1 MVFLWV
7 PALLPLLLCL
17 WFYPQLPELIPTNFN
32 NGEITKYGPK
42 ATIWII
48 GGLGPVIALLFTLL
62 PMVDPRRRNYDR
74 LGSRYNLLAGGVNLF
89 LLMMTGLI
97 IAESLRPGSLRVEN
111 LVFAAIGLLFAMM
124 GNFMPKAGSNFAF
137 GIRNMWT
144 LSSETVW
151 KRTHRMAGKLWF
163 AGAFPAGEN
172 SPVRTCCGDLPGAGT
187 GAHCLLLPA
196 LAAGKSQPR
205 TLIFRDSASIRHRR
219 CLSWLC
225 WCFLLADSPKSGGF
239 FRFVNG
245 TLGW

>member
-1 MVFLWV
+1 MIRKNMVFLWV
-7 PALLPLLLCL
+7 TALLPLLLRL

-97 IAESLRPGSLRVEN
+97 IAESLRPGSLRVEY
-111 LVFAAIGLLFAMM
+111 LVIAAIGLLFAMM

-163 AGAFPAGEN
+163 AGGLVPTAY
-172 SPVRTCCGDLPGAGT
+172 S
-187 GAHCLLLPA
+187 
-196 LAAGKSQPR
+196 
-205 TLIFRDSASIRHRR
+205 
-219 CLSWLC
+219 
-225 WCFLLADSPKSGGF
+225 FLLWRQENPNPGH
-239 FRFVNG
+239 
-245 TLGW
+245 

>member
-1 MVFLWV
+1 MIRKNMVFLWV
-7 PALLPLLLCL
+7 TALLPLLLCL

-111 LVFAAIGLLFAMM
+111 LVIAAIGLLFAMM

-151 KRTHRMAGKLWF
+151 KQHPSHGRQALVCWGTGAVP
-163 AGAFPAGEN
+163 AGAFPAGEDC
-172 SPVRTCCGDLPGAGT
+172 PVRTCCGDLSGT
-187 GAHCLLLPA
+187 GTVPTAY
-196 LAAGKSQPR
+196 S
-205 TLIFRDSASIRHRR
+205 
-219 CLSWLC
+219 
-225 WCFLLADSPKSGGF
+225 FLLWRQENPNPGH
-239 FRFVNG
+239 
-245 TLGW
+245 

>member
-1 MVFLWV
+1 MIRKNMVFLWV
-7 PALLPLLLCL
+7 TALLPLLLCL

-74 LGSRYNLLAGGVNLF
+74 LGSRYNLLVGGVNLF

-111 LVFAAIGLLFAMM
+111 LVIAAIGLLFAMM

-163 AGAFPAGEN
+163 AGGL
-172 SPVRTCCGDLPGAGT
+172 VL
-187 GAHCLLLPA
+187 
-196 LAAGKSQPR
+196 
-205 TLIFRDSASIRHRR
+205 
-219 CLSWLC
+219 
-225 WCFLLADSPKSGGF
+225 FLLGLSPLEKIALYAPAVAIF
-239 FRFVNG
+239 LV
-245 TLGW
+245 LGLVPTAYSFLLWRQENPNPGH